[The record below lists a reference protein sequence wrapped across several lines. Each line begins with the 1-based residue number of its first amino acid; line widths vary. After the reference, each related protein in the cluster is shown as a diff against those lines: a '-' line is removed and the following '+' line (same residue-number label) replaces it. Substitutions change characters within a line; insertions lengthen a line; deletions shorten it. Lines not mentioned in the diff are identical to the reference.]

1 MNDLV
6 YSLNGGLVTDQ
17 NKISTI
23 SKVDINSIQKLIRNY
38 KQDLECF
45 GELGFELQKIAKTNK
60 KIYFLNE
67 QQATLLLTYM
77 KNSES
82 VRNAKKVL
90 VFAFYQMKEKL
101 RSLEQEQE
109 KARFKSLS
117 DENQRLNSLNH
128 HQKIGYKSQLKQ
140 QKEKYENKI
149 KALKYDLENKKE
161 LSFKRKLSQK
171 ELLELRKILA
181 KDYNIVCF
189 KEWEMSLF
197 AEKIGK
203 NSVFE
208 VVLNKLEKELNYWKN
223 YEKYEEKWKKNI
235 KELKMKLVDKLK
247 KAYDYKKELYKAE
260 KGSSSKEYHIE
271 NAEIFQ
277 DFIELELLQCED
289 IERRYFLMQIYRY
302 GYQNIRSL
310 NSKLAFKAKLDND
323 DINFIKIL
331 KEANILHALN
341 EIYTTKEVKK
351 IAKD

>member
-23 SKVDINSIQKLIRNY
+23 SKVDINSIQRLIRNY

-60 KIYFLNE
+60 KIYYLNE

-109 KARFKSLS
+109 KARFKTLS
-117 DENQRLNSLNH
+117 DENLRLNSLNH
-128 HQKIGYKSQLKQ
+128 HQKIGYKSQLAQ

-149 KALKYDLENKKE
+149 KALQYDLEKKKE
-161 LSFKRKLSQK
+161 LSFKRKLSK
-171 ELLELRKILA
+171 EELLELRKILA
-181 KDYNIVCF
+181 KDYNMLCI
-189 KEWEMSLF
+189 KEWEMSLV

-203 NSVFE
+203 DTVFE
-208 VVLNKLEKELNYWKN
+208 AVLNKLEKELDYWQN
-223 YEKYEEKWKKNI
+223 YEEYEEKW
-235 KELKMKLVDKLK
+235 
-247 KAYDYKKELYKAE
+247 
-260 KGSSSKEYHIE
+260 
-271 NAEIFQ
+271 
-277 DFIELELLQCED
+277 
-289 IERRYFLMQIYRY
+289 R
-302 GYQNIRSL
+302 
-310 NSKLAFKAKLDND
+310 
-323 DINFIKIL
+323 KIL
-331 KEANILHALN
+331 RR
-341 EIYTTKEVKK
+341 
-351 IAKD
+351 

>member
-23 SKVDINSIQKLIRNY
+23 SKVDINSIQRLIRNY

-60 KIYFLNE
+60 KIYYLNE

-117 DENQRLNSLNH
+117 DENIRLNSLNH
-128 HQKIGYKSQLKQ
+128 HQKIGYKSQLAQ

-149 KALKYDLENKKE
+149 KALKYDLEKKKQ
-161 LSFKRKLSQK
+161 LSFKRKLSEK

-181 KDYNIVCF
+181 RDYNMVCF
-189 KEWEMSLF
+189 KEWEMSLV

-203 NSVFE
+203 DTVFE
-208 VVLNKLEKELNYWKN
+208 AVLNKLEKELKYWQN
-223 YEKYEEKWKKNI
+223 YEKYEEKWKKI
-235 KELKMKLVDKLK
+235 L
-247 KAYDYKKELYKAE
+247 
-260 KGSSSKEYHIE
+260 
-271 NAEIFQ
+271 
-277 DFIELELLQCED
+277 
-289 IERRYFLMQIYRY
+289 
-302 GYQNIRSL
+302 RS
-310 NSKLAFKAKLDND
+310 
-323 DINFIKIL
+323 
-331 KEANILHALN
+331 
-341 EIYTTKEVKK
+341 
-351 IAKD
+351 

>member
-23 SKVDINSIQKLIRNY
+23 SKVDINSIQRLIRNY

-60 KIYFLNE
+60 KIYYLNE

-109 KARFKSLS
+109 KARFKTLS
-117 DENQRLNSLNH
+117 DENLRLNSLNH
-128 HQKIGYKSQLKQ
+128 HQKIGYKSQLAQ

-149 KALKYDLENKKE
+149 KALQYDLEKKKE

-181 KDYNIVCF
+181 RDYGILCI
-189 KEWEMSLF
+189 KEWEMSLV

-203 NSVFE
+203 DTVFE
-208 VVLNKLEKELNYWKN
+208 AVLNKLEKELKYWKN
-223 YEKYEEKWKKNI
+223 YDEFEEKWKK
-235 KELKMKLVDKLK
+235 
-247 KAYDYKKELYKAE
+247 
-260 KGSSSKEYHIE
+260 
-271 NAEIFQ
+271 
-277 DFIELELLQCED
+277 
-289 IERRYFLMQIYRY
+289 
-302 GYQNIRSL
+302 
-310 NSKLAFKAKLDND
+310 
-323 DINFIKIL
+323 IL
-331 KEANILHALN
+331 RK
-341 EIYTTKEVKK
+341 
-351 IAKD
+351 

>member
-23 SKVDINSIQKLIRNY
+23 SKVDINSIQRLIRNY

-109 KARFKSLS
+109 KARFKTLS
-117 DENQRLNSLNH
+117 DENLRLNSLNH
-128 HQKIGYKSQLKQ
+128 HQKIGYKSQLAQ
-140 QKEKYENKI
+140 QKEHYENKI
-149 KALKYDLENKKE
+149 KALKYDLENKNE

-181 KDYNIVCF
+181 RDYGILCM
-189 KEWEMSLF
+189 KEWEMSLV

-203 NSVFE
+203 DTVFE
-208 VVLNKLEKELNYWKN
+208 AVLKKLGKELKYWQN
-223 YEKYEEKWKKNI
+223 YEEYEEKW
-235 KELKMKLVDKLK
+235 
-247 KAYDYKKELYKAE
+247 
-260 KGSSSKEYHIE
+260 
-271 NAEIFQ
+271 
-277 DFIELELLQCED
+277 
-289 IERRYFLMQIYRY
+289 R
-302 GYQNIRSL
+302 
-310 NSKLAFKAKLDND
+310 
-323 DINFIKIL
+323 KIL
-331 KEANILHALN
+331 RR
-341 EIYTTKEVKK
+341 
-351 IAKD
+351 

>member
-23 SKVDINSIQKLIRNY
+23 SKVDINSIQRLIRNY

-60 KIYFLNE
+60 KIYYLNE

-109 KARFKSLS
+109 KARFKTLS
-117 DENQRLNSLNH
+117 DENLRLNSLNH
-128 HQKIGYKSQLKQ
+128 HQKIGYKSQLAQ

-149 KALKYDLENKKE
+149 KALKYDLEKKKE
-161 LSFKRKLSQK
+161 LSFKRKLSK
-171 ELLELRKILA
+171 EELLELRKILA
-181 KDYNIVCF
+181 RDYGILCI
-189 KEWEMSLF
+189 KEWEMSLV

-203 NSVFE
+203 DTVFE
-208 VVLNKLEKELNYWKN
+208 AVLNKLEKELKYWQN
-223 YEKYEEKWKKNI
+223 YEEYEEKWKKI
-235 KELKMKLVDKLK
+235 L
-247 KAYDYKKELYKAE
+247 
-260 KGSSSKEYHIE
+260 
-271 NAEIFQ
+271 
-277 DFIELELLQCED
+277 
-289 IERRYFLMQIYRY
+289 RR
-302 GYQNIRSL
+302 
-310 NSKLAFKAKLDND
+310 
-323 DINFIKIL
+323 
-331 KEANILHALN
+331 
-341 EIYTTKEVKK
+341 
-351 IAKD
+351 